1 MEPGVRANDA
11 ARPVEMMPGVVRRS
25 VAWGERAHVVELRMR
40 KGSSVPP
47 HSHPHEQCGYLISGR
62 FEFTIGGKTQTVE
75 PGGGWFVPGGVEH
88 SVNVLED
95 SVAIDVFSPVREEY
109 LDR

>member
-1 MEPGVRANDA
+1 MEAGVRPNAA
-11 ARPVEMMPGVVRRS
+11 ARAVEMLPGIVRRS
-25 VAWGERAHVVELRMR
+25 IAWGERAHVVELHMA
-40 KGSSVPP
+40 KGSTVPP

-62 FEFTIGGKTQTVE
+62 FEFTIGGKKGIVE
-75 PGGGWFVPGGVEH
+75 AGGGWWVPGGVEH
-88 SVNVLED
+88 SVLVLED

>member
-1 MEPGVRANDA
+1 ML
-11 ARPVEMMPGVVRRS
+11 PGVVRRS
-25 VAWGERAHVVELRMR
+25 IAWGERCHVVELHLR
-40 KGSSVPP
+40 KGATVPA

-62 FEFTIGGKTQTVE
+62 FAFTIGGKTGTVE
-75 PGGGWFVPGGVEH
+75 PGGGWFIPGGVEH
-88 SVNVLED
+88 SVDVLED